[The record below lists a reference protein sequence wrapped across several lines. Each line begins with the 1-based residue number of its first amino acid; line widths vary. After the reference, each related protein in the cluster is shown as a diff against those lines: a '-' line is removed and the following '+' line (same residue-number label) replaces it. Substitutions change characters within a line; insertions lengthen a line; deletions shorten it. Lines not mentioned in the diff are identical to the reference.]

1 MNGETSIKYKK
12 MEVCIYR
19 TSQWKSR
26 LHTVNWDREQALA
39 AGWDLTV
46 LNNDGGDDV
55 KENVD
60 KKEMVCV
67 DIEDNAM
74 QKEIVPPSACFA
86 FHFLIE
92 LMDETQ
98 YQA

>member
-1 MNGETSIKYKK
+1 M
-12 MEVCIYR
+12 
-19 TSQWKSR
+19 
-26 LHTVNWDREQALA
+26 
-39 AGWDLTV
+39 
-46 LNNDGGDDV
+46 